1 VTYVGRDQG
10 EFTGMIGPSGRIPIM
25 TLLKLLAT
33 ALVALSFLTLAS
45 PGFAAN
51 DGTGAPTGTTN
62 NSQDPSAKPKRHH
75 HKHPQDG
82 QQRSHRPRNQNP
94 DQGPGNGG
102 SSQG

>member
-1 VTYVGRDQG
+1 
-10 EFTGMIGPSGRIPIM
+10 M

-33 ALVALSFLTLAS
+33 AVVALTFLTLAS

-75 HKHPQDG
+75 HRHPPQDG

-94 DQGPGNGG
+94 DQGPANGGNG
-102 SSQG
+102 QG